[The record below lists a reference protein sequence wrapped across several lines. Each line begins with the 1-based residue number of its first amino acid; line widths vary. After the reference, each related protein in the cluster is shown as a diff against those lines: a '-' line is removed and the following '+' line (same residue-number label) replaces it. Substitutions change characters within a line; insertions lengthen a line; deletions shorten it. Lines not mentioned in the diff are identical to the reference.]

1 MKKILILLCLF
12 FTSIYSQ
19 EVDKNLFVKDYVLV
33 GINSD
38 QNKFFDLIE
47 KVLNKQKAQEIKNK
61 INNGIKK
68 EMNLSLPEIKNKIKI
83 KSDFIYIG
91 VNTKNENKIFF
102 AFKSDDTNESIKNII
117 NMIKM
122 DPKKKSIKVENIDNY
137 TVIKNKNNIESVL
150 YSEKDTLVIAPNSAI
165 INEFISNKE
174 IPDEKIINISNNTV
188 GFVYIK
194 EIEEETPIKIDQP
207 LFIKLE
213 YSNDIRIIFSSRE
226 KENIKPIPVEISSP
240 IFYFILPLSED
251 IKKFLS
257 SNYPN
262 PTIKIEETIG
272 DQVFIIV
279 NDFDY
284 QQLINNIYSKLDVVL
299 GIQIKDKAKIL
310 DTINQNAQGMMQ
322 TLNKPYPAFL
332 ITLPFIALNIS
343 IPNDY
348 LIVSTK
354 NTEIKNYNTNNKFLF
369 LDIQRLLNKIPQ
381 LKPEITK
388 IGINTNLK
396 TIEGYTEDK
405 NEYQDVVVIIK

>member
-91 VNTKNENKIFF
+91 VNTKNGNKIFF

-194 EIEEETPIKIDQP
+194 EIEEEKPIKIDQP

>member
-137 TVIKNKNNIESVL
+137 TVIKNKNKIESVL
-150 YSEKDTLVIAPNSAI
+150 YAEKDTLVIAPNSAI

-194 EIEEETPIKIDQP
+194 EIEEETPIKIEQP

-272 DQVFIIV
+272 DQGFIIV

-284 QQLINNIYSKLDVVL
+284 QQLMNNIYSKLDVVL

>member
-91 VNTKNENKIFF
+91 VNTKNGNKIFF